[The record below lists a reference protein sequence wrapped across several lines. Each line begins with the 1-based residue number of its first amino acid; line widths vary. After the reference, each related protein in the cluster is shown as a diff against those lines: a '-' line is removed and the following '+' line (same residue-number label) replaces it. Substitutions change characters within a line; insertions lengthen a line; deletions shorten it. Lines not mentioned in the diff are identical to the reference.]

1 MSYFGYKLSAN
12 TDKRHKLVHKIKV
25 STARENDTLYL
36 GDYQSP
42 VPYFQMLERRI
53 LWIAPSQNVRVRRFS
68 GDRATV
74 EEITLPSE

>member
-12 TDKRHKLVHKIKV
+12 TDKHHKLVHKIKV

-36 GDYQSP
+36 EDYQSQLF
-42 VPYFQMLERRI
+42 VPYFQKLERRI

-68 GDRATV
+68 GDFFAV
-74 EEITLPSE
+74 